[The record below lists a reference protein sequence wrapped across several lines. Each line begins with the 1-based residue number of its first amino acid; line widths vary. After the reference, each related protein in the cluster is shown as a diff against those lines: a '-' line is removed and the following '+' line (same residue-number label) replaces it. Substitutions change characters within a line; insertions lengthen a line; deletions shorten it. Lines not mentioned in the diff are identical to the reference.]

1 MKKGGA
7 MRTLCLSLLTVFA
20 LAAPVAAQTPATQI
34 GAPQTSA
41 PMMKTFTSSAEVQA
55 LIAKAKADRKGDAP
69 TTVEPILSLAPYHA
83 NLEYRPIPGPA
94 AVHDVEDEVM
104 YVIEGSGTITLGG
117 QMVNPTRPNPT
128 NQSAD
133 KISGGDDRKLA
144 KGDFLI
150 VPHGLAHQI
159 TAVDR
164 PALVLM
170 TLHMPQ

>member
-1 MKKGGA
+1 
-7 MRTLCLSLLTVFA
+7 MRIPFLSFLVTATLILPA
-20 LAAPVAAQTPATQI
+20 AAQTA
-34 GAPQTSA
+34 A
-41 PMMKTFTSSAEVQA
+41 PMMKTFTSSAEVQQ

-69 TTVEPILSLAPYHA
+69 TTSEPILSLAPYRA
-83 NLEYRPIPGPA
+83 NLEYRPIAGPA
-94 AVHDVEDEVM
+94 AVHDTEDEVM
-104 YVIEGSGTITLGG
+104 YVIEGGGTITLGG

-133 KISGGDDRKLA
+133 KISGGNDQKVA

-150 VPHGLAHQI
+150 VPHGTPHQI
-159 TAVDR
+159 TAVEG

>member
-7 MRTLCLSLLTVFA
+7 MRTLCLSFLTIFA
-20 LAAPVAAQTPATQI
+20 LAAPVVAQTA
-34 GAPQTSA
+34 APQSSA
-41 PMMKTFTSSAEVQA
+41 PMMKAFTSSAEVQA

-133 KISGGDDRKLA
+133 KISGGDDHKLA

-159 TAVDR
+159 TAVDS